1 MRADESQSHQSASAT
16 TTHRMSCTESSVK
29 FKQPF
34 TTPIIPAT
42 SRKFRIFDTTASLG
56 DTHGMRPAIANINI
70 ENLQH
75 NYRLLSSRAKPAKI
89 MAVVKAN
96 AYGHGLAPVSSALFD
111 EGCRHFSVTDASE
124 GMELRE
130 LLPEAESIV
139 LFSGIFDSDDA
150 EFACKQALTPTITGK
165 HQLGLLQSAGFS
177 GSVWIK
183 INTGM
188 QRLGADNPARLMDQC
203 RANGIQIAGIM
214 SHLACADTPEHPLNR
229 VQAEEF
235 STLCQ
240 QLDPKL
246 PASLL
251 NSAGLVALPDEMH
264 DFVRPGLALYGAE
277 PVATEPLG
285 VRPVMQLTGQVMH
298 VREIAA
304 GVSLSYGASFT
315 APGDMKIAV
324 VSLGY
329 GDGLPRSVSNC
340 GRAYAKGML
349 FPIVG
354 RVCMDYCLID
364 CTTNHLEPGDT
375 IEFWGDGLTASIVS
389 DLAGTIPYELFTG
402 VGKRVCRRII

>member
-1 MRADESQSHQSASAT
+1 MRADLINQPA
-16 TTHRMSCTESSVK
+16 TTHRMSYTEPSVK
-29 FKQPF
+29 SRRPF
-34 TTPIIPAT
+34 TTPTIPTT
-42 SRKFRIFDTTASLG
+42 SRKFRTFDTIASLG

-70 ENLQH
+70 KNLRH
-75 NYRLLSSRAKPAKI
+75 NYRLLSSRTKPAKI

-96 AYGHGLAPVSSALFD
+96 AYGHGLAPISSALFD

-139 LFSGIFDSDDA
+139 LLSGIFDSNDA
-150 EFACKQALTPTITGK
+150 ELARKQTLTPTITSK
-165 HQLGLLQSAGFS
+165 HQLELLQSAGFS

-188 QRLGADNPARLMDQC
+188 QRLGADNPARLMDRC
-203 RANGIQIAGIM
+203 RANGIKIAGIM

-240 QLDPKL
+240 QLGPKL

-251 NSAGLVALPDEMH
+251 NSAGLVTLPDEMH

-285 VRPVMQLTGQVMH
+285 VKPVMQLTGQVMH
-298 VREIAA
+298 IREITA

-315 APGDMKIAV
+315 APGDMKIAI

-329 GDGLPRSVSNC
+329 GDGLPRAVSNC
-340 GRAYAKGML
+340 GQAYAKGVL

-364 CTTNHLEPGDT
+364 CSTNHLEPGDT
-375 IEFWGDGLTASIVS
+375 IEFWGEKLAASTVS

-402 VGKRVCRRII
+402 VGKRVCRRVV

>member
-1 MRADESQSHQSASAT
+1 MRADKSNLINQPAT
-16 TTHRMSCTESSVK
+16 TVHHMSCTEPSVK
-29 FKQPF
+29 FNQPF
-34 TTPIIPAT
+34 TTPIISAT
-42 SRKFRIFDTTASLG
+42 SRKFRTFDTIASLG

-70 ENLQH
+70 ENLRH

-139 LFSGIFDSDDA
+139 LLSGIFDAEDA
-150 EFACKQALTPTITGK
+150 ELACKQALTPTITSK
-165 HQLGLLQSAGFS
+165 HQLELLQSAGFS

-188 QRLGADNPARLMDQC
+188 QRLGADNPAQLMDQC
-203 RANGIQIAGIM
+203 RANGIKIAGIM

-229 VQAEEF
+229 AQAEEF

-298 VREIAA
+298 VREIAT

-340 GRAYAKGML
+340 GQAYAKGML

-375 IEFWGDGLTASIVS
+375 IEFWGDKLTASTVS

-402 VGKRVCRRII
+402 VGKRVCHRVV

>member
-1 MRADESQSHQSASAT
+1 MRANFINQSVAT
-16 TTHRMSCTESSVK
+16 AHFISCTEPWAE
-29 FKQPF
+29 FKQPVHHF
-34 TTPIIPAT
+34 VIPAT
-42 SRKFRIFDTTASLG
+42 SRKLRTFDTIASLG

-70 ENLQH
+70 ENLRH
-75 NYRLLSSRAKPAKI
+75 NYRLLRSRAKPAKI
-89 MAVVKAN
+89 MAVIKAN
-96 AYGHGLAPVSSALFD
+96 AYGHGLAPVSSTLFD

-124 GMELRE
+124 GMALRQ

-139 LFSGIFDSDDA
+139 LLSGIFDADDA
-150 EFACKQALTPTITGK
+150 EVACKQALTPTITSE
-165 HQLGLLQSAGFS
+165 HQLRLLQSTGFS

-203 RANGIQIAGIM
+203 HANDIKIAGIM

-251 NSAGLVALPDEMH
+251 NSAGMVALPDEMH
-264 DFVRPGLALYGAE
+264 EFVRPGLALYGAE

-285 VRPVMQLTGQVMH
+285 VKPVMQLTGQVMH
-298 VREIAA
+298 VREITA

-315 APGDMKIAV
+315 ASGDMRVAV
-324 VSLGY
+324 ISLGY

-340 GRAYAKGML
+340 GQAYAKGIL

-354 RVCMDYCLID
+354 RICMDYCLID
-364 CTTNHLEPGDT
+364 CSANHLEPGDT
-375 IEFWGDGLTASIVS
+375 IEFWGEKLAASTVS

-402 VGKRVCRRII
+402 VGDRVCRRTI